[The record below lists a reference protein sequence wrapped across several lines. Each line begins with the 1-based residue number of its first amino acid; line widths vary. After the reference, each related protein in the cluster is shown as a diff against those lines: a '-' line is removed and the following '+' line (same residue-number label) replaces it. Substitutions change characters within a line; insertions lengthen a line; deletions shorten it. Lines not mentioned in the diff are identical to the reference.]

1 MKGAFNAF
9 LGAALLAAPALGH
22 TAIKPPSPDR
32 ALTPNSVD
40 TPAGCKALLSDKQWP
55 ADAVWRKAFPGVFRK
70 LKGTEAPDYMVQA
83 KSVQDVQN
91 VVNFARDHNVRLTII
106 TTGHDFGGRLV
117 TWNFPLQQIIANLK

>member
-1 MKGAFNAF
+1 MKGVFDALVAAAF
-9 LGAALLAAPALGH
+9 LAAPALGH

-40 TPAGCKALLSDKQWP
+40 TPPGCKALLSDKQWP

-83 KSVQDVQN
+83 KSVKDVQN
-91 VVNFARDHNVRLTII
+91 AVNFARDNNVRLTII
-106 TTGHDFGGRLV
+106 ATGHDFHGRLV
-117 TWNFPLQQIIANLK
+117 KLLESTSK